1 MDINY
6 LYNLTPLAL
15 SLTRPLLAAWCIS
28 LVFLCFIITTQ
39 RAQHNK
45 LREIE
50 HFLRPGAKIIAS
62 NGIAG
67 NVITVF
73 QHTIVI
79 ELASGQKK
87 EIPQHLV
94 EHVHH
99 N

>member
-15 SLTRPLLAAWCIS
+15 TWTRPLLAVWCIF

-39 RAQHNK
+39 RAQHKK
-45 LREIE
+45 LDEIE
-50 HFLRPGAKIIAS
+50 HFLRPGAKVITS

-67 NVITVF
+67 NVVAVF
-73 QHTIVI
+73 KHTLVI

-87 EIPQHLV
+87 EIPQYLV
-94 EHVHH
+94 EHVHNH
-99 N
+99 